1 MNRRTFLGW
10 SASGVAALALGP
22 LGLSFAQETARDLIV
37 VSNAGDADGPSVS
50 LIAPGTL
57 EVLATV
63 PLAGSYTLPATRWD
77 FARDLIWAGR
87 NESVVAYR
95 LSTGEQVAEV
105 PTGSRQNYTEITP
118 DGRWVLNAAR
128 FSDSFQ
134 KIGAD
139 PDQADFGRVVA
150 EFSTYEGARPCDM
163 TILSDGRYAYAPDR
177 GGDTLSVLS
186 VESFERIAEISVA
199 SSGDAPLEPYMAT
212 VSPAGGTL
220 LVENAIVRG
229 GSDTGSESIF
239 DLTDP
244 MRPEEVA
251 RLTTEDG
258 LGVGPLTSEITE
270 DGRWGIVI
278 CRDSSEL
285 SILDLPNRAFATSVS
300 FPEGSNPLTGTFS
313 RGTAGEM
320 FFVPLPG
327 RDAVAAVSV
336 PDFEVVSLI
345 AVGARPTGIVH
356 LRAALPERT
365 ASGTPL
371 GVAMASSRTFADDCP
386 DLCCGPV

>member
-1 MNRRTFLGW
+1 MNRRRFLEW
-10 SASGVAALALGP
+10 SASGVAALALGH
-22 LGLSFAQETARDLIV
+22 LGISFAQEDARDLIV
-37 VSNAGDADGPSVS
+37 VSNAEGPDGPSVS
-50 LIAPGTL
+50 VIDPGTL
-57 EVLATV
+57 DVLATV

-77 FARDLIWAGR
+77 FARDLIWASR
-87 NESVVAYR
+87 NASVVAYR

-150 EFSTYEGARPCDM
+150 EVSTYEGARPCDM
-163 TILSDGRYAYAPDR
+163 TILADGRYAYAPDR

-186 VESFERIAEISVA
+186 VDPFERIAMVPVEA
-199 SSGDAPLEPYMAT
+199 QGDAPLEPYMAT
-212 VSPAGGTL
+212 VSPAGDVL

-239 DLTDP
+239 DVTDAE
-244 MRPEEVA
+244 RPEEVA
-251 RLTTEDG
+251 RLTPDAG

-285 SILDLPNRAFATSVS
+285 SILDLPNRSFARSVP

-313 RGTAGEM
+313 QGTRGET

-336 PDFEVVSLI
+336 PAFEVVSLI
-345 AVGARPTGIVH
+345 PVGARPMGVVH
-356 LRAALPERT
+356 LRAGVPER
-365 ASGTPL
+365 AGSNTPR
-371 GVAMASSRTFADDCP
+371 GIAMASGRTFAADCP